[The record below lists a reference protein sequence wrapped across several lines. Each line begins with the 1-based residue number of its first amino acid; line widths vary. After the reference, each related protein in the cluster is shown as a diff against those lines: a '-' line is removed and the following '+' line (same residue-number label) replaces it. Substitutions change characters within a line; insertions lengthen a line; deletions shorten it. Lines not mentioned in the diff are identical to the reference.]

1 MAQRRPNI
9 RYVQTMD
16 RLGGQVV
23 QMALNDYFFY
33 ARRRC
38 VGYQQATAS
47 GSGQDGIC
55 ATEMYLGTRL
65 SRGTASAKAR

>member
-9 RYVQTMD
+9 RYVQTMELW
-16 RLGGQVV
+16 LGGQV
-23 QMALNDYFFY
+23 QIALKLLLLY

-38 VGYQQATAS
+38 VGYKQATAS

-55 ATEMYLGTRL
+55 ATEMYLDTRL
-65 SRGTASAKAR
+65 SRGTAPAKAR